1 VLIGDVLVSASFVSY
16 VGPFTKPYRDEIINE
31 KFLPFIIN
39 KKIPM
44 STNSNP
50 ITLLSDDATIAKW
63 NN

>member
-16 VGPFTKPYRDEIINE
+16 VGPFTKPYRDEIINK
-31 KFLPFIIN
+31 KFLPFIMD

-44 STNSNP
+44 SDNPSP
-50 ITLLSDDATIAKW
+50 ITLLSNDALIAKW